1 MPIARK
7 FNYYDAIAHIYDRT
21 RWLTN
26 SVAEEITDFIL
37 NLVGATPETTF
48 LEPGVGTGLNVFP
61 LVKRGYSVAGIDISQ
76 EMLDRFCQKLSS
88 IPPNLTLICGD
99 ASQLPFPDK
108 SFDVI
113 LTVHMLHCVSN
124 WRHFLAEIDRVLKP
138 GGIYLDGQWITPP
151 ARREFEGHFRRI
163 ISKYKDFK
171 PKITEIPKI
180 DPESYFHRQG
190 YRSNYFVAKKW
201 RVSNTINELLEF
213 LRLRAYGLCWQVSDE
228 TFNRA
233 INEFEEFCIEHYGSL
248 EYVLSSQA
256 KFEIWAYRRLNS

>member
-1 MPIARK
+1 MPIDRR
-7 FNYYDAIAHIYDRT
+7 FNYYDAIARVYDRT

-37 NLVGATPETTF
+37 NLVNATPETTF

-61 LVKRGYSVAGIDISQ
+61 LVKRGYSVTGIDISQ
-76 EMLDRFCQKLSS
+76 EMLARFRQKLGN
-88 IPPNLTLICGD
+88 IPVNLTLICGD

-138 GGIYLDGQWITPP
+138 GGFYLNCQWITPP

-163 ISKYKDFK
+163 IAKYKDFK
-171 PKITEIPKI
+171 PIITDIPKI
-180 DPESYFHRQG
+180 DLENYFHRQG
-190 YRSNYFVAKKW
+190 YTSNYFVAKEW
-201 RVSNTINELLEF
+201 MVSNTINELLEF

-228 TFNRA
+228 TFERA
-233 INEFEEFCIEHYGSL
+233 INKFEEFCIEHYSSL
-248 EYVLSSQA
+248 ENGLSSPA
-256 KFEIWAYRRLNS
+256 KFEIWAYRRFNG